1 MAVAAMG
8 AAAYMGT
15 RRGNNGARGGQHP
28 LVSALAPNP
37 YAGPPIVMN
46 ELSRTPAAGSGPPTP
61 MATVRTATVTP
72 QQSVCD
78 STPGGSRASPGAKH
92 LASKADLKLSQLN
105 DLQDSA
111 GPDSSDEEASNAGGG
126 ASESKSLFGV
136 DSVQSFIETS
146 FWQGLVM
153 TIICL
158 NVSLMAAEIAMPLP
172 RKEQDREAESKKWEP
187 MENCFLLFFVVEI
200 IVRLCVYR
208 GKFFTDPAER
218 GWNVFELSV
227 VLIGVFDQWLMQW
240 FMPGQK
246 SGKAMITLRV
256 FRVLRIFRSCRL
268 VRHMPQL
275 RRLIEGFRYSLQAV
289 GWILVLFLFIIFF
302 SGIFVTS
309 LIGHQADLWNEEADE
324 DREVIDDCFST
335 LPKSMFTMFRFVTLD
350 DWAAV
355 TMVVQKQM
363 PYMALFFTGYILI
376 TAFAVIALL
385 TGVMADTVSR
395 RSDDIDRKEEADTFQ
410 EWVNDRERIFKK
422 AEQTVDGEPLGLTL
436 DELWNNDEFDLA
448 KIVTKIQGERAGEVN
463 FDDVEDLFKALDLS
477 GDGRVIWEEFKY
489 GMNHIHG
496 DASARDIAILRA
508 DVNRIL
514 HRLEAKDGVDY
525 RGVDPWEKKT
535 QSLEQRMARI
545 EGLLRE
551 LVRGLQGEEPPSR
564 YNPM

>member
-1 MAVAAMG
+1 MTALNVSSYPG
-8 AAAYMGT
+8 SP
-15 RRGNNGARGGQHP
+15 RVVEE
-28 LVSALAPNP
+28 VSA
-37 YAGPPIVMN
+37 
-46 ELSRTPAAGSGPPTP
+46 TP
-61 MATVRTATVTP
+61 MAASGWTAAVSP
-72 QQSVCD
+72 RQSVSSLGD
-78 STPGGSRASPGAKH
+78 KLQA
-92 LASKADLKLSQLN
+92 KADLKSAVQA
-105 DLQDSA
+105 DELQDSA
-111 GPDSSDEEASNAGGG
+111 GPDSSDEEASNDAGGG
-126 ASESKSLFGV
+126 ASASTSSWKV
-136 DSVQSFIETS
+136 DSVRSFIETP

-158 NVSLMAAEIAMPLP
+158 NVILMAAEIAYPLP
-172 RKEQDREAESKKWEP
+172 ESEKEREGDSEKWEP
-187 MENCFLLFFVVEI
+187 MENCFLAFFVVEI
-200 IVRLCVYR
+200 CIRVCVYKCR
-208 GKFFTDPAER
+208 FFTDPEER
-218 GWNVFELSV
+218 WWNIFELAV
-227 VLIGVFDQWLMQW
+227 VCIGVFDQWIVKM
-240 FMPGQK
+240 FMPSQK
-246 SGKAMITLRV
+246 GGKAMITLRV

-289 GWILVLFLFIIFF
+289 GWILILFLFIIFF

-309 LIGHQADLWNEEADE
+309 LIGHQSELWDGPTEEEQEDKDLIDE
-324 DREVIDDCFST
+324 CFST
-335 LPKSMFTMFRFVTLD
+335 LGKSMFTMFRFVTLD

-363 PYMALFFTGYILI
+363 PYMAIFFTFYILI

-395 RSDDIDRKEEADTFQ
+395 RSDDIDKKEELDTFQ
-410 EWVNDRERIFKK
+410 EQVNAQEKNFRK
-422 AEQTVDGEPLGLTL
+422 AEKTAGIGLTL
-436 DELWNNDEFDLA
+436 EELWNNNEFDMEM
-448 KIVTKIQGERAGEVN
+448 IITKIQGERAGDVN
-463 FDDVEDLFKALDLS
+463 FEDVEDLFKALDLS
-477 GDGRVIWEEFKY
+477 GDGRVTWEEFKY

-514 HRLEAKDGVDY
+514 HRLEAKDGLDY

-564 YNPM
+564 SNPF

>member
-1 MAVAAMG
+1 M
-8 AAAYMGT
+8 
-15 RRGNNGARGGQHP
+15 
-28 LVSALAPNP
+28 
-37 YAGPPIVMN
+37 
-46 ELSRTPAAGSGPPTP
+46 
-61 MATVRTATVTP
+61 
-72 QQSVCD
+72 
-78 STPGGSRASPGAKH
+78 
-92 LASKADLKLSQLN
+92 
-105 DLQDSA
+105 
-111 GPDSSDEEASNAGGG
+111 
-126 ASESKSLFGV
+126 
-136 DSVQSFIETS
+136 
-146 FWQGLVM
+146 
-153 TIICL
+153 
-158 NVSLMAAEIAMPLP
+158 LMAAEIAYPLP
-172 RKEQDREAESKKWEP
+172 TKETDREAESERWEP
-187 MENCFLLFFVVEI
+187 MENAFLLFFVVEI
-200 IVRLCVYR
+200 CIRLCVYR
-208 GKFFTDPAER
+208 CKFFTDPAER

-227 VLIGVFDQWLMQW
+227 VLIGVFDQWIVKL

-246 SGKAMITLRV
+246 GGKAMITLRV

-289 GWILVLFLFIIFF
+289 GWILILFLFIIFF

-309 LIGHQADLWNEEADE
+309 LIGHQADLWKDDEEDYQ
-324 DREVIDDCFST
+324 VIEDCFST
-335 LPKSMFTMFRFVTLD
+335 LGKSMFTMFRFVTLD

-355 TMVVQKQM
+355 TMVVQKEM
-363 PYMALFFTGYILI
+363 PYMSFFFTGYILI

-410 EWVNDRERIFKK
+410 EWVNAKEKEFKK
-422 AEQTVDGEPLGLTL
+422 AEKTVDGEPLGLTL
-436 DELWNNDEFDLA
+436 EELWSNDEFDLA
-448 KIVTKIQGERAGEVN
+448 KIVAKIQGERAGEVS

-477 GDGRVIWEEFKY
+477 GDGRVTWEEFKY

-514 HRLEAKDGVDY
+514 HRLEAKDGVDF

>member
-1 MAVAAMG
+1 M
-8 AAAYMGT
+8 
-15 RRGNNGARGGQHP
+15 
-28 LVSALAPNP
+28 SALVPSP
-37 YAGPPIVMN
+37 YAGSPIMVQDV
-46 ELSRTPAAGSGPPTP
+46 SRSPSAVSGAATP
-61 MATVRTATVTP
+61 MPASVRTAVVTP
-72 QQSVCD
+72 WPSAGD
-78 STPGGSRASPGAKH
+78 RTPGAGRSPAGAE
-92 LASKADLKLSQLN
+92 LQAKADLKS
-105 DLQDSA
+105 DELQDSA
-111 GPDSSDEEASNAGGG
+111 GPDSSDDEASNDAGGG
-126 ASESKSLFGV
+126 AAEEGAPSFKNLWKV
-136 DSVQSFIETS
+136 DSVQSFIETP

-158 NVSLMAAEIAMPLP
+158 NVILMAAEIAYPLP
-172 RKEQDREAESKKWEP
+172 VRDKDREADSEKWEP

-200 IVRLCVYR
+200 CIRLCVY
-208 GKFFTDPAER
+208 KCQFFTDPAER
-218 GWNVFELSV
+218 GWNIFELSV
-227 VLIGVFDQWLMQW
+227 VAIGVFDQWLVKM

-246 SGKAMITLRV
+246 GGKAMITLRV

-289 GWILVLFLFIIFF
+289 GWILILFLFIIFF

-309 LIGHQADLWNEEADE
+309 LIGHQADLWEGDEEDE
-324 DREVIDDCFST
+324 EVIDECFST
-335 LPKSMFTMFRFVTLD
+335 LGKSMFTMFRFVTLD

-363 PYMALFFTGYILI
+363 PYMAIFFTGYILI

-385 TGVMADTVSR
+385 TGVTVSR
-395 RSDDIDRKEEADTFQ
+395 RSDDIDKKEELDTFQ
-410 EWVNDRERIFKK
+410 EWVNDKEKEFKNVEK
-422 AEQTVDGEPLGLTL
+422 TVDGEPLGLTL
-436 DELWNNDEFDLA
+436 EELWNLDLA
-448 KIVTKIQGERAGEVN
+448 KAVAKIQGERAGEVN

-477 GDGRVIWEEFKY
+477 GDGRVTWEEFKY

-564 YNPM
+564 SNPF